1 MTAAVYTD
9 TVQRPDREVSLI
21 RLYVLR
27 ALYAAIAFLMGAQIW
42 PVAFSHQPWADHM
55 HGVGVAMLAGLTLL
69 CLLGIRYPLKMLPL
83 ILFEF
88 AWKTV
93 WTFSVAWPLW
103 RAGQLTDP
111 VMIQDAI
118 AVAPAV
124 IVMPLII
131 PWGYVWKHYI
141 VAPSERWR

>member
-1 MTAAVYTD
+1 MTAALYTAQAD
-9 TVQRPDREVSLI
+9 HTDREVSVV
-21 RLYVLR
+21 RLHVMR

-42 PVAFSHQPWADHM
+42 PVVLSHRPWDDHL
-55 HGVGVAMLAGLTLL
+55 HGVAVAMLGGLTLL

-88 AWKTV
+88 AWKTI
-93 WTFSVAWPLW
+93 WTFSVALPLW
-103 RAGQLTDP
+103 QAGQLTDP

-124 IVMPLII
+124 IVCPLII
-131 PWGYVWKHYI
+131 PWGYVWKHYV
-141 VAPSERWR
+141 VAAGERWR